1 MLDITTI
8 DWKQPYTEIKEGDV
22 SLIAKQK
29 VFFLQNGIEYGH
41 QGKAVNAKQ
50 VKAYFADQA
59 SEAQKVVDDAV
70 AAAKVAQ
77 KNVDAMMQQAK

>member
-1 MLDITTI
+1 MLDISQI
-8 DWKQPYTEIKEGDV
+8 DWKQSYTEIKEGDV
-22 SLIAKQK
+22 AKIAKQK

-41 QGKAVNAKQ
+41 NGKAVNSKQ
-50 VKAYFADQA
+50 VKAHYADQA

-77 KNVDAMMQQAK
+77 DNVDAMMKQAK